1 MNVLASR
8 AGILAS
14 ILTGLGISTAV
25 VAEPTKKVT
34 VDCTRGET
42 IAKALAQGNESQPLL
57 VMVRGTCNESV
68 LIDRDD
74 VALRGEAGLGG
85 AINGPD
91 STVDTLTVSANR
103 VTIEDLSIGGGRNG
117 IMGISAGGLNVRN
130 TTVQSTGRTGII
142 YASGSSGVV
151 EGCTVRLNPRDG
163 VTVDRA
169 TAIIINSDVSQ
180 NLRGGI
186 FVGTGGSARIGIDL
200 HNLGAGNSINQN
212 GATGVTIVD
221 GGNALMGMNQ
231 INGNGTD
238 PTSTAGRFGIF
249 VGRANADIVGG
260 NTISGNAGQGIFAG
274 SSNLVIGNTAV
285 GLSSVNTIT
294 GNGSA
299 ASPGGVF
306 AFLGSAV
313 VIRDAVVSGNNGPGL
328 AFSLRSHGQ
337 IFSSTIQ
344 DNLNIGTCPPM
355 PGGFCNPGDGI
366 RLIFGSALLPST
378 PTTVVSGNAG
388 FGISCTDGESSVL
401 NTGLPA
407 LSISGNALGDVAGS
421 CTGF

>member
-1 MNVLASR
+1 
-8 AGILAS
+8 
-14 ILTGLGISTAV
+14 
-25 VAEPTKKVT
+25 

-68 LIDRDD
+68 LIDRSD
-74 VALRGEAGLGG
+74 VTLRGEAGFGG

-91 STVDTLTVSANR
+91 PAVDTLTVTANR
-103 VTIEDLSIGGGRNG
+103 VGIEDLSIGGGRNG
-117 IMGISAGGLNVRN
+117 ITGIGAASLNVRN
-130 TTVQSTGRTGII
+130 TTVQSTGRTGIV
-142 YASGSSGVV
+142 YSSGSSGVV
-151 EGCTVRLNPRDG
+151 EGCTVRLNTRDG
-163 VTVDRA
+163 VTVDTA
-169 TAIIINSDVSQ
+169 TATIISSSVSQ

-186 FVGTGGSARIGIDL
+186 FVGTGGSARIGIDQR
-200 HNLGAGNSINQN
+200 NLGAGNTIDQN

-221 GGNALMGMNQ
+221 GGQVLMGMNQ
-231 INGNGTD
+231 ITGNGTD
-238 PTSTAGRFGIF
+238 AASTAGRFGIF
-249 VGRANADIVGG
+249 VGRGIADIVGG

-274 SSNLVIGNTAV
+274 SATLVIGNPAV

-294 GNGSA
+294 GNGST

-313 VIRDAVVSGNNGPGL
+313 TIRDAVISGNNGPGL

-337 IFSSTIQ
+337 IFNSTIQ
-344 DNLNIGTCPPM
+344 DNLTIGTCPPA
-355 PGGFCNPGDGI
+355 PGSPPCNTGDGI

-388 FGISCTDGESSVL
+388 FGISCTDGESSIL
-401 NTGLPA
+401 NTSLPA
-407 LSISGNALGDVAGS
+407 LSISGNALGDVSGL